1 MRRPAVLLLLPLCLA
16 ASPAAA
22 RQDGPVLAYA
32 CFMEYGAEVSDA
44 RSDAGRVRPAAAQ
57 RRLSAYIASLGLDR
71 EADAAAVRAAY
82 DLRRAAPDLRPACAA
97 FLDTL
102 PDGD

>member
-16 ASPAAA
+16 AWPAAA

-32 CFMEYGAEVSDA
+32 CFMDYGAEIAEA

-71 EADAAAVRAAY
+71 DADAAAVRAAY
-82 DLRRAAPDLRPACAA
+82 DLRRTAPDLRAACAA

-102 PDGD
+102 PESD